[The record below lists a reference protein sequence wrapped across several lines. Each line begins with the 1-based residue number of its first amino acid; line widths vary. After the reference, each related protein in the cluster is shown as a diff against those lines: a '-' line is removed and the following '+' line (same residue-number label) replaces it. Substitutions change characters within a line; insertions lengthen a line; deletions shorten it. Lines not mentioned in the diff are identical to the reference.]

1 MPEAGWNLGKK
12 KKKNPRKFLLKS
24 KELAFRRSPFDFG
37 IRLIS
42 VCFLTWLTIP
52 SS

>member
-12 KKKNPRKFLLKS
+12 KKPRKFLLLKS